1 MSHDN
6 YGEII
11 RTIRDDFKT
20 PNLHSYLGDGFVSV
34 HNENFRT
41 NQQDKEL
48 ILFFLYEG
56 KYYFPLWFEF
66 RSINNNLL
74 FLIKEYG
81 ISDFLTLQK
90 ILLSSL
96 EKEEHYQSEI
106 QALVF
111 KTKHKPSHSILI
123 DFTIGPDE
131 MILVEED

>member
-1 MSHDN
+1 
-6 YGEII
+6 
-11 RTIRDDFKT
+11 
-20 PNLHSYLGDGFVSV
+20 
-34 HNENFRT
+34 
-41 NQQDKEL
+41 
-48 ILFFLYEG
+48 LFFLLEG

-96 EKEEHYQSEI
+96 EKEEHYQAEI
-106 QALVF
+106 KALVF
-111 KTKHKPSHSILI
+111 KTKQLPSHSVLI
-123 DFTIGPDE
+123 DFSIATDE